1 MLTDINPKN
10 IQAMAA
16 GTSPAR
22 YGYEVP
28 ATTTTTDGSLS
39 GSDKAG
45 IITAALGAIGGIVD
59 SLKGLWSGNGSSG
72 NDASLQTYNLAT
84 LGNNNRSNNTWIW
97 VAGATVVVGL
107 VVFLALRK
115 KR

>member
-16 GTSPAR
+16 APAR

-28 ATTTTTDGSLS
+28 ATTATPDSSLS

-45 IITAALGAIGGIVD
+45 IITAAIGAIGGIVD
-59 SLKGLWSGNGSSG
+59 SLKGLWSGNGSNG
-72 NDASLQTYNLAT
+72 NDTASLQSLNLAT

-107 VVFLALRK
+107 IVFLVLRK
-115 KR
+115 KK